1 MTEYEA
7 FHQALEDQGIE
18 LVRGM
23 AKCPAHMDLK
33 ASLHVTE
40 GDNGRV
46 LAYCFAG
53 CRFADVVASLGL
65 DLAQSEGPRA
75 VDQYIYTDRGG
86 TPLVRVTRRDPKGF
100 SQEHWDGS
108 GWVTG
113 VPPEVPRPLYNVRE
127 VVSAARHQRRVY
139 LVEGEKDVEVLRLFG
154 EVGTTNLGGVGAW
167 DRADRSALAGA
178 DVIIVADDDEPGR
191 AGAEHRA
198 ATLSGGEARSVLLA
212 LPRSGKD
219 LTDHLYAGHSL
230 DDLKAWDEDYW
241 DDWESEPPVQD
252 WLLPGIFERGTI
264 NWVYGDRGAGKSLFL
279 NLIGADLAN
288 KGMTVATYD
297 EENPDGTVRRRLWRI
312 KPDRRHFKYRR
323 ASGLDLA
330 DPDQVTGLI
339 SHNQNTDLLVFDSF
353 SRVYRGGSDKASE
366 TVVDCINAL
375 TRIRTATGATI
386 IMIDHTGHGHWRE
399 DGTVADPTH
408 ARGSS
413 AKGQQ
418 ADMEVQFLVRE
429 KWERGKPFR
438 FRIVNNKAARV
449 GNPFDL
455 KLAIVDTP
463 SGGLALMDEAG
474 SGIFQGETVEDSAVE
489 EATISPPSAAEVEE
503 AGPGVGDVNA
513 KPPSSTPDTRAA
525 FKAAKE
531 RLALERLKREL
542 GATEVEE

>member
-7 FHQALEDQGIE
+7 FHQALEDRGIE

-23 AKCPAHMDLK
+23 ALCPSHDDDK

-65 DLAQSEGPRA
+65 DLGQVDGPRA
-75 VDQYIYTDRGG
+75 VDQYVYTDRQGN
-86 TPLVRVTRRDPKGF
+86 PLIRVTRQEPKDAGF
-100 SQEHWDGS
+100 FQEHWDG
-108 GWVTG
+108 GRWRTG
-113 VPPEVPRPLYNVRE
+113 VPPEVPRPLYRVRE
-127 VVSAARHQRRVY
+127 VVLAAREGRRIF

-154 EVGTTNLGGVGAW
+154 EVGTTNVGGVGSW
-167 DRADRSALAGA
+167 DRADRSSLADA
-178 DVIIVADDDEPGR
+178 DVTIIADDDERGR
-191 AGAEHRA
+191 AGAEQRA
-198 ATLSGGEARSVLLA
+198 ASLVGEARSVVLR

-219 LTDHLYAGHSL
+219 VTDHLYAGHKL
-230 DDLKAWDEDYW
+230 DDLKAWDEGYW
-241 DDWESEPPVQD
+241 DDWDAVPPEQD

-288 KGMTVATYD
+288 RGLTVATYD

-312 KPDRRHFKYRR
+312 KPEKDHFKYRR

-330 DPDQVTGLI
+330 DPDQVTALI
-339 SHNQNTDLLVFDSF
+339 AHNQGTDLLVFDSF

-429 KWERGKPFR
+429 KWEKGKPFR

-474 SGIFQGETVEDSAVE
+474 SGIFQGEIAEDSTEA
-489 EATISPPSAAEVEE
+489 EATISPPTPVEGGVAPAAS
-503 AGPGVGDVNA
+503 P
-513 KPPSSTPDTRAA
+513 PDTKAA
-525 FKAAKE
+525 FRAAKE

-542 GATEVEE
+542 GATEVEDR

>member
-7 FHQALEDQGIE
+7 FHQALEDRGIE

-23 AKCPAHMDLK
+23 ALCPSHDDDK

-46 LAYCFAG
+46 LAFCFAG
-53 CRFADVVASLGL
+53 CGFADIVGALGV
-65 DLAQSEGPRA
+65 DLGSADGPRA
-75 VDQYIYTDRGG
+75 VDQYVYTDREGNR
-86 TPLVRVTRRDPKGF
+86 LIRVTRREPKGF

-108 GWVTG
+108 GWRTG

-127 VVSAARHQRRVY
+127 VVSAARAGRRVY

-154 EVGTTNLGGVGAW
+154 EVGTTNVGGVGAW

-178 DVIIVADDDEPGR
+178 DVIIVADDDEAGR
-191 AGAEHRA
+191 VGAEHRA
-198 ATLSGGEARSVLLA
+198 ASLGGEARSVVLV

-219 LTDHLYAGHSL
+219 LTNHLYAGHKL

-241 DDWESEPPVQD
+241 DDWEAEPPVQD
-252 WLLPGIFERGTI
+252 WLVPGIFERGTI

-279 NLIGADLAN
+279 NLVGADLASR
-288 KGMTVATYD
+288 GQTVATYD

-312 KPDRRHFKYRR
+312 KPARRYFKYRR

-330 DPDQVTGLI
+330 DPDQVTALI
-339 SHNQNTDLLVFDSF
+339 SHNQETDLLIFDSF

-429 KWERGKPFR
+429 KWEKGKPFR

-474 SGIFQGETVEDSAVE
+474 SGIFQGEIAEDST
-489 EATISPPSAAEVEE
+489 EAEAIISPPTPVE
-503 AGPGVGDVNA
+503 AGDDGATHSRRSPA
-513 KPPSSTPDTRAA
+513 PDTKAA
-525 FKAAKE
+525 FRAAKE